1 MIGCILIKNSRT
13 KMEKLYYCELPTL
26 ESKLNIFS
34 IVVGNVDKLD
44 FGVVGRVFASLWCS
58 VRRRARLLNILFGA
72 VSVSVRRP
80 AR

>member
-1 MIGCILIKNSRT
+1 M
-13 KMEKLYYCELPTL
+13 MENLHYCELPTL

-34 IVVGNVDKLD
+34 IVVGYVDKLV

-58 VRRRARLLNILFGA
+58 VRRRRARLLNILFGA
-72 VSVSVRRP
+72 VSVSVRRL